1 MPKDTAKD
9 RITLF
14 SVIDSFGVQG
24 GTLRQ
29 IQYGFQQVT
38 SASLDRRQFIRSKK
52 DIENLFGVKINCLRA
67 GAESRYFVDK
77 SGTEEQK
84 KDSIRMCCMN
94 SFLLNNSFTDNR
106 LSNNRVYIADS
117 YNNVHAKVV
126 AQALSQKR
134 EIHIKALSREFDFI
148 PYALAYFEC
157 WYMFGKKHGE
167 DELLVFSL
175 NDVRDSKLGQDFGDA
190 PDDFDLKN
198 VLDNFEQMFSLNR
211 FDVDDRLPLWKSLL
225 NSGIETI
232 NNI

>member
-1 MPKDTAKD
+1 MSKDTAKD

-14 SVIDSFGVQG
+14 SVIDSFGEQGG

-29 IQYGFQQVT
+29 IQQGFQEVT
-38 SASLDRRQFIRSKK
+38 GAPLDRRQFIRSKE
-52 DIENLFGVKINCLRA
+52 DIENLFGVKIKCRRA
-67 GAESRYFVDK
+67 GSESRYFVDK
-77 SGTEEQK
+77 SGAEEYK
-84 KDSIRMCCMN
+84 NNSIRMCCMN
-94 SFLLNNSFTDNR
+94 AFLLNNSLKDNR

-126 AQALSQKR
+126 AQALAQKR

-157 WYMFGKKHGE
+157 WYMFGKKPGD

-190 PDDFDLKN
+190 PDNFDLKK
-198 VLDNFEQMFSLNR
+198 VLANFDTMFPLNII
-211 FDVDDRLPLWKSLL
+211 DVDDRISLWITQYR
-225 NSGIETI
+225 NS
-232 NNI
+232 NN

>member
-14 SVIDSFGVQG
+14 SVIDSFGEQG

-29 IQYGFQQVT
+29 IQYDFQQVT
-38 SASLDRRQFIRSKK
+38 GASLDRRQFIRSKK

-106 LSNNRVYIADS
+106 LSNNRVHIADS

-126 AQALSQKR
+126 AQALAQRR
-134 EIHIKALSREFDFI
+134 EIHIKASSREFDFI

-157 WYMFGKKHGE
+157 WYMFGKKPG
-167 DELLVFSL
+167 DGELLVFSL
-175 NDVRDSKLGQDFGDA
+175 NDVRDSKFGQDFGDA
-190 PDDFDLKN
+190 PDNFDLKN
-198 VLDNFEQMFSLNR
+198 VLANIYTVFPMDKLN
-211 FDVDDRLPLWKSLL
+211 VDDRMSLWMSLT
-225 NSGIETI
+225 NTGIATI